1 MNEIAARLAAR
12 LFDCRIIA
20 NQFRSAF
27 IEAMI
32 EPFLAQTGWRYVG
45 GSWSGWDF
53 ERGGIE
59 RLEVKQSAAHQ
70 TWSDDRRVETRGSF
84 DLAPCTG
91 YWFENGSKWMAS
103 PGRDAQV
110 YVFAWNDTYGPTADH
125 RNPDQRNS
133 FHRISGRFRFQ
144 NQKDSCPGEDCR
156 FGSHSGS
163 GAFANEWDKL

>member
-12 LFDCRIIA
+12 LFDCRIIE

-59 RLEVKQSAAHQ
+59 RLEVKQS
-70 TWSDDRRVETRGSF
+70 V
-84 DLAPCTG
+84 
-91 YWFENGSKWMAS
+91 
-103 PGRDAQV
+103 
-110 YVFAWNDTYGPTADH
+110 
-125 RNPDQRNS
+125 
-133 FHRISGRFRFQ
+133 Q
-144 NQKDSCPGEDCR
+144 NQEDARPGEGCR
-156 FGSHSGS
+156 IGSHGGS